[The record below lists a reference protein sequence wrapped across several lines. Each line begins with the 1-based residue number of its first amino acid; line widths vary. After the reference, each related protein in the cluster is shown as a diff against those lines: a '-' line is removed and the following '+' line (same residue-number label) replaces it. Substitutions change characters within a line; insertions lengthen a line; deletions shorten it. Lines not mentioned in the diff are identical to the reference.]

1 MEVESKKVQNMLY
14 GLDLLIDAY
23 YSHAKT
29 LWPRLTSFI

>member
-29 LWPRLTSFI
+29 L